1 MILENIHLS
10 DGRNITLETGLLAKQ
25 SDGSVVVRMG
35 NTMLLATVVADKE
48 VKEDV
53 DFLPLSVDYRQNYSA
68 VGKIPGGFI
77 KREGRPLEDEIL
89 TMRIVDRVLRPL
101 FPKKLFTDIQI
112 MISLLSYDD
121 EVLPNGLAAL
131 ASSAALFIS
140 DFPFYGPISEVR
152 LVRINGEKFII
163 NPSLHDVLNSDI
175 DMVIGGSKEDIIMME
190 GEMKEVSEE
199 EVLEAIIFAHK
210 AIKNQIEAQVR
221 LAKRVKKSRIKRFY
235 DLDDKDIFKNI
246 KKVVYKQIL
255 EASKDVLD
263 KDKRYLRYEEIL
275 EDLKEKEHFTDLNE
289 EQKKFFHHY
298 YLKFKRE
305 AIRDL
310 IIRENHRIDGRT
322 LKDIRSIWSAVD
334 YLPSAHGSALFMRGE
349 TQSLTTVTLGS
360 STDVYRIDNAIKE
373 ENEKFYLHYNFPPF
387 STGEI
392 RPIRG
397 VSRREVGHGNLA
409 QSALKNVIPEN
420 TPYTIRVVSDIL
432 ESNGSSSM
440 ATVCAGTLALM
451 DAGISIKRPV
461 SGIAMGL
468 IMDKEKGIILSDILG
483 DEDHIGDMDLKVAGT
498 QKGITACQMDIKIEG
513 VSYKILK
520 KVLKQAY
527 QGRIYILHEML
538 KTLST
543 PRVPMK
549 PNTPKIF
556 NFNIPKECIGCVI
569 GPGGKTIQEIQKKT
583 NTTISIKEKGEFGI
597 VEIFC
602 KEENKINKAIDC
614 IKTIAFIPEVGGVYD
629 AKVKSIK
636 EFGAV
641 VEIFTG
647 KEYLLHIS
655 EINWERLKKVEDV
668 LKIGDT
674 IQVKLMGIDSISRKM
689 KISRKV
695 LLPSSEGT
703 K

>member
-1 MILENIHLS
+1 MIEHPIIENIHLS

-25 SDGSVVVRMG
+25 SDGSVVVSMG
-35 NTMLLATVVADKE
+35 STMLLATVVAAKE
-48 VKEDV
+48 VKEYV
-53 DFLPLSVDYRQNYSA
+53 DFLPLTVDYRHNYSA
-68 VGKIPGGFI
+68 VGKIPGGFV
-77 KREGRPLEDEIL
+77 KREVRPLEDEII

-101 FPKKLFTDIQI
+101 FPPNFFAEIQI

-131 ASSAALFIS
+131 AASSALSIS
-140 DFPFYGPISEVR
+140 DIPFYGPISEVS
-152 LVRINGEKFII
+152 LVRINGGKFII
-163 NPSLHDVLNSDI
+163 NPSFHDVLNSDL
-175 DMVIGGSKEDIIMME
+175 DMVIGGSKESIIMME

-199 EVLEAIIFAHK
+199 EVLDAIIFAHK

-221 LAKRVKKSRIKRFY
+221 LAKRVKKTRIKRFY
-235 DLDDKDIFKNI
+235 DKEYKDFLKYI
-246 KKVVYKQIL
+246 KKFVL
-255 EASKDVLD
+255 EASKVD
-263 KDKRYLRYEEIL
+263 KEGHYEEIL
-275 EDLKEKEHFTDLNE
+275 ECLKPALTE
-289 EQKKFFHHY
+289 EQKKLMHHY
-298 YLKFKRE
+298 YLQLKRE

-322 LKDIRSIWSAVD
+322 SKEIRSIRSAVD
-334 YLPSAHGSALFMRGE
+334 YLPSSHGSALFMRGE

-360 STDVYRIDNAIKE
+360 SPDVNRIDNAIKE

-409 QSALKNVIPEN
+409 QSALKNVIPDN

-451 DAGISIKRPV
+451 DAGIPLKRPV

-468 IMDKEKGIILSDILG
+468 IMDKEKGKEIILSDILG
-483 DEDHIGDMDLKVAGT
+483 DEDHIGDMDLKVAGSR
-498 QKGITACQMDIKIEG
+498 KGITACQMDIKIEG
-513 VSYKILK
+513 VSYNLLK
-520 KVLKQAY
+520 TVLKQAY

-543 PRVPMK
+543 PRVPIK
-549 PNTPKIF
+549 PNTPKILYL
-556 NFNIPKECIGCVI
+556 NIPKESIGGVI

-583 NTTISIKEKGEFGI
+583 NTTIYIKEKGEFGI
-597 VEIFC
+597 VEILG
-602 KEENKINKAIDC
+602 KEENKINQATDC
-614 IKTIAFIPEVGGVYD
+614 IKTITFIPEVGGVYD

-636 EFGAV
+636 EFGAF
-641 VEIFTG
+641 VEIFPG

-674 IQVKLMGIDSISRKM
+674 IKVKLLGIDSISRKM
-689 KISRKV
+689 RISRKV
-695 LLPSSEGT
+695 LLPSSAG
-703 K
+703 KK